1 MTGFSGPEKL
11 ASVRAM
17 RNRKASPANELPY
30 AQDVATTASA
40 QAAYFREQAA
50 RHRRDAERERL
61 FAETTGGEAA
71 REHAARADQHES
83 WVSQAEAVA
92 AALDGRKGGHH

>member
-1 MTGFSGPEKL
+1 VSGFSGPRKL

-17 RNRKASPANELPY
+17 RDRKASPDREHPY
-30 AQDVATTASA
+30 AHDAAATSSA

-92 AALDGRKGGHH
+92 AALDGREGGRH